1 MSHGRET
8 YFIHRKLFVKNS
20 GKYYFFFVNFVAD
33 KVLLMYIAAT
43 DSCEQLCNLTYT
55 LHYT

>member
-8 YFIHRKLFVKNS
+8 YFIHRKLFVKHS
-20 GKYYFFFVNFVAD
+20 VSTIFFVNFVAD